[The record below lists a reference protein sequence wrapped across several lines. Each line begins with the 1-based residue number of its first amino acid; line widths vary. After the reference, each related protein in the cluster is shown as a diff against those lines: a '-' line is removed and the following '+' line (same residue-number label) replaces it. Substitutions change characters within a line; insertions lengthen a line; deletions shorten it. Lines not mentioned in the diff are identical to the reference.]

1 MPAILENLL
10 SRTVSFLEGEGIDYM
25 VIGGF
30 ALPSF
35 GAIRATVDLDVAV
48 RIGDGKK
55 FDSFVEQARRAGF
68 RPGVA
73 SFSNPVSIFSEG
85 KTGLEVEFWLRPD
98 GIEWDGE
105 TLKRRRKAKIGS
117 TEVWLVSPED
127 FVVTKLSRPDRG
139 VQDEKDVK
147 GALTRLR
154 GSLDRKYLERR
165 AGKAGVLELLRAIE
179 KAR

>member
-1 MPAILENLL
+1 MLEGLL
-10 SRTVSFLEGEGIDYM
+10 SRTASLLEGQGVEYM

-30 ALPSF
+30 ALPSY

-48 RIGDGKK
+48 RIEEEEK
-55 FDSFVEQARRAGF
+55 FDAFVKQARRAGF

-73 SFSNPVSIFSEG
+73 SFSNPVSVFGDG
-85 KTGLEVEFWLRPD
+85 KTGLEVELWLRPD
-98 GIEWDGE
+98 GIEWDRE
-105 TLKRRRKAKIGS
+105 TLRRRRRAKVGS

-147 GALTRLR
+147 GVLARLG

-165 AGKAGVLELLRAIE
+165 AGRAGVLALLKAIE
-179 KAR
+179 EAR